1 MKEGR
6 CIVIACVTILFCITS
21 SFAQKGFSLLPKI
34 APQALREDLSL
45 LQKILEANHP
55 SLYWYTP
62 KDSLDAHFA
71 NALNSITD
79 SMDEVAFKN
88 KLAYVV
94 SRIRCGHT
102 TVRFSKAYAKTAIR
116 FRYPQFP
123 LSLKVWDDS
132 VVVLGSINAPDPI
145 LKRGTIITAIN
156 GMRNRQLLDT
166 IYAHMSTD
174 GYSDNYKS
182 QVVSG
187 NFPAWYKTILGID
200 SAYTISYID
209 SAGQEA
215 NTVIK
220 SFTPRIDLTKKD
232 RRELPA
238 VQKPTRRQ
246 LRKAG
251 LLEKRSLVIDTAS
264 STAFIRLT
272 TFSGGAL
279 RGFFR
284 RSFRTLRDQN
294 IKHLVL
300 DLRENGGGKVR
311 NSVLLAK
318 YLADHPFKIGDSV
331 VAISRKFK
339 YGRYIRPSI
348 IYWFAMNFGARKM
361 DDGLIH
367 IRHYETHLFHPRN
380 RNHFNGDIYVLQGG
394 YTFSAATMFLSNL
407 EGQKN
412 VTTIGEETGGGYYG
426 NSAMHIPTITLPNT
440 KLQVSL
446 PMYRLVMDSTR
457 ARGRGFFPEI
467 EVKPSSSA
475 IRQGID
481 LKLAK
486 IRGLIQQSNQ

>member
-1 MKEGR
+1 MKVCR
-6 CIVIACVTILFCITS
+6 CIVIACVTLLLSITGAR
-21 SFAQKGFSLLPKI
+21 AQNGFSTLPKI
-34 APQALREDLSL
+34 SPQALREDLSL

-62 KDSLDAHFA
+62 KDSLDACFA
-71 NALNSITD
+71 DAINSITD
-79 SMDEVAFKN
+79 SMNEVAFKN
-88 KLAYVV
+88 KLAHVV

-116 FRYPQFP
+116 YRFPQFP

-132 VVVLGSINAPDPI
+132 VVVLGSVEPGAQW
-145 LKRGTIITAIN
+145 LKRGTIVTGIN

-200 SAYTISYID
+200 SAYTVSYID
-209 SAGQEA
+209 SSGHESVA
-215 NTVIK
+215 VLK
-220 SFTPRIDLTKKD
+220 SYSPRIDLTKKD
-232 RRELPA
+232 IRELPA

-251 LLEKRSLVIDTAS
+251 LLEKRSMVIDTAS
-264 STAFIRLT
+264 GTALMRLS

-284 RSFRTLRDQN
+284 RSFRTIREQGISN
-294 IKHLVL
+294 LVL

-311 NSVLLAK
+311 NSILLAK

-331 VAISRKFK
+331 VATSRRFR
-339 YGRYIRPSI
+339 YGRYIKPSLL
-348 IYWFAMNFGARKM
+348 YWFAMNFGARKM
-361 DDGLIH
+361 EDGRIH
-367 IRHYETHLFHPRN
+367 IRHYETHFFEPRE
-380 RNHFNGDIYVLQGG
+380 RNHFNGHIYVIQGG
-394 YTFSAATMFLSNL
+394 YTFSAATMFLSHV

-412 VTTIGEETGGGYYG
+412 VTTVGEETGGGYYG
-426 NSAMHIPTITLPNT
+426 NSAMHIPTITLPHT
-440 KLQVSL
+440 GLQVSL
-446 PMYRLVMDSTR
+446 PMYRLVMDAGR
-457 ARGRGFFPEI
+457 PRGRGFFPHI
-467 EVKPSSSA
+467 LVKPSSVA
-475 IRQGID
+475 IKMGVD

-486 IRGLIQQSNQ
+486 IRELIQEPNR